1 MHQLVRIFVSLI
13 VVLTIL
19 LQLYFR
25 LLTTDR
31 VLIVLGSGGHTAEM
45 IHILKEP
52 GVLDRL
58 QSIHYLVARGDVHSV
73 GAVHRLSA
81 PSQIS
86 INFVTR
92 ARKVHQPYYTAI
104 FTTIVASLETAWLLI
119 RLRPRLIL
127 ANGPGTALP
136 PLCLAYMFRA
146 FFGMNVT
153 NIYIESFTRVKR
165 LSTTARLSS
174 WAIDTLI
181 VNWEQLATKKNML
194 HIPLY
199 QL

>member
-1 MHQLVRIFVSLI
+1 MYPCLRVFISLVAILI
-13 VVLTIL
+13 IL

-45 IHILKEP
+45 VHTLNKP
-52 GVLDRL
+52 GVSDRL
-58 QSIHYLVARGDVHSV
+58 QPTHYLIAKGDTHSM
-73 GAVHRLSA
+73 AAALRLSA
-81 PSQIS
+81 PSQA
-86 INFVTR
+86 NVHLVTR
-92 ARKVHQPYYTAI
+92 ARKVHQPYYKAI
-104 FTTIVASLETAWLLI
+104 FTTILASIETAWLLI

-136 PLCLAYMFRA
+136 PLCLACIFRA
-146 FFGMNVT
+146 FFGMYVT
-153 NIYIESFTRVKR
+153 TVYIESFTRVKR

-181 VNWEQLATKKNML
+181 VNWEQLITKSNML

-199 QL
+199 RL